1 MGFIKILKCR
11 HRIQGVHMA
20 EFLTVDDKPEVKLP
34 ITSKLLSSAV
44 GLFRDYTLSV
54 NGCEECKLSP
64 LCKRGFGTCPRG
76 WKKEEV
82 LHDVD
87 C

>member
-1 MGFIKILKCR
+1 
-11 HRIQGVHMA
+11 MA
-20 EFLTVDDKPEVKLP
+20 EFLTVENEPKIKLP
-34 ITSKLLSSAV
+34 ITSNLLSSAV

-54 NGCEECKLSP
+54 NGCDECKLLP

-82 LHDVD
+82 LHDAD